1 MTKKEY
7 LQKLGINLTA
17 KQYEIIKNYAEVKSK
32 GNDISNLK
40 DQLKKLDFT
49 ITPEMSQKLLMYSIE
64 EKYKI
69 IKTSIGEEHWDK
81 LNLARQ
87 IGVMDHAFHWGNVVE
102 LKESLIAGNYN
113 ETAQIMKDV
122 ITKPS
127 LKARAELRADLVES
141 GKMEFEGVY
150 IVKSGDNLGKIA
162 QLHCLKLDELKKLN
176 PELSKLTILSVGRKI
191 NIPPTVKIIPLIDI
205 DDEGNKLF
213 KFEIVHNKCKISEDN
228 IAGET
233 KEILLSVG
241 PFFVRLKANNQV
253 TNIGQCS
260 QDSSFFLSKTSLN
273 TPIENSIID
282 LFKST
287 QGVTEGSMHTKT
299 LNLTKEQYNKILQ
312 YIESGIKYGDTK
324 VLQSQTSTNETS
336 NNIEH
341 HYLVKADDS
350 ASLVQNLYHATGLP
364 LYFTAAYSKPELVNL
379 ESIDAKKAL
388 EAYSSRDDII
398 KKLNSIYGD
407 SKEEIAKMLNID
419 PEQVS
424 RASKLKGCVPTC
436 RAVEG
441 TKFSVKI
448 DQEMLDSI
456 TSVIDVSDNKSIQA
470 RDVLDINNMCKELNE
485 LFLRFKI
492 PPEISQDDSSS
503 KPSTSSA
510 KDNNE
515 FTNQDSNYGN
525 FQKLKDYIKEEI
537 LKDKGKLDKLLQT
550 VDKQEQ
556 STSSGNHYTEQELI
570 SIYHKQI
577 EVLQEEFKNTQ
588 EYYQKNPDQYKYEP
602 GERYRQVK

>member
-1 MTKKEY
+1 M
-7 LQKLGINLTA
+7 
-17 KQYEIIKNYAEVKSK
+17 
-32 GNDISNLK
+32 
-40 DQLKKLDFT
+40 
-49 ITPEMSQKLLMYSIE
+49 
-64 EKYKI
+64 
-69 IKTSIGEEHWDK
+69 
-81 LNLARQ
+81 
-87 IGVMDHAFHWGNVVE
+87 
-102 LKESLIAGNYN
+102 
-113 ETAQIMKDV
+113 
-122 ITKPS
+122 
-127 LKARAELRADLVES
+127 
-141 GKMEFEGVY
+141 
-150 IVKSGDNLGKIA
+150 
-162 QLHCLKLDELKKLN
+162 
-176 PELSKLTILSVGRKI
+176 
-191 NIPPTVKIIPLIDI
+191 
-205 DDEGNKLF
+205 
-213 KFEIVHNKCKISEDN
+213 
-228 IAGET
+228 
-233 KEILLSVG
+233 
-241 PFFVRLKANNQV
+241 
-253 TNIGQCS
+253 
-260 QDSSFFLSKTSLN
+260 
-273 TPIENSIID
+273 
-282 LFKST
+282 
-287 QGVTEGSMHTKT
+287 
-299 LNLTKEQYNKILQ
+299 
-312 YIESGIKYGDTK
+312 
-324 VLQSQTSTNETS
+324 
-336 NNIEH
+336 EH

-364 LYFTAAYSKPELVNL
+364 LYFTASYSKPELANL

-388 EAYSSRDDII
+388 EVYGSRDDII
-398 KKLNSIYGD
+398 KKLHSIYGD
-407 SKEEIAKMLNID
+407 SKEEVAKMLNID

-525 FQKLKDYIKEEI
+525 FQKLKDYIKEEM

-550 VDKQEQ
+550 VDKREQ

-570 SIYHKQI
+570 SIYQKQI

-588 EYYQKNPDQYKYEP
+588 EYYQKNPSQYKYEP
-602 GERYRQVK
+602 GEKLPGSAAFNRGEAKLSQWLSEEFSKIKGIAINIPSSQRNTSQKIKGKIVQDWNKTIDSLREKMEFNDKVNESINKIDQTVAIITHDMELLLQGEESIIAQGVFF